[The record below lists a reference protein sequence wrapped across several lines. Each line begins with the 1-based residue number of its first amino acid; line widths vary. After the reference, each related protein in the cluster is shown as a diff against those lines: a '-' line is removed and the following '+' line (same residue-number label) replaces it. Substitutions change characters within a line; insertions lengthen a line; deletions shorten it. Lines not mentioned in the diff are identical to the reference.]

1 MNDIPE
7 EDLRTL
13 EVRFGDRFVR
23 HAAAEADAEESFA
36 SVFPESAEEVESLTR
51 LAARHEIPL
60 MARGAAPRSTRA
72 RRRGPSWCVSTECS
86 A

>member
-13 EVRFGDRFVR
+13 EERFGDRFLR

-36 SVFPESAEEVESLTR
+36 SVFPESAEENESLTR
-51 LAARHEIPL
+51 LATRHEIPL
-60 MARGAAPRSTRA
+60 MGAEDLLRNSHQSCGHPRLPY
-72 RRRGPSWCVSTECS
+72 RRRRQG
-86 A
+86 